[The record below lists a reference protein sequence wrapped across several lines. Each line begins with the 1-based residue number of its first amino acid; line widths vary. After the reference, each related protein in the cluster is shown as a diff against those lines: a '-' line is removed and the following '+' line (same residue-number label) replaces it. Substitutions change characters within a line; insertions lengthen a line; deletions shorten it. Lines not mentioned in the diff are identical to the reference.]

1 MQHSWLPEIVRRS
14 EQGPFMRE
22 ADYDRALS
30 QRVRQLVK
38 TFSTAAGDFT
48 VLKDIDACFY
58 PAEFVAVIG
67 KSGSGKSTLLN
78 MITGIDRPSSG
89 EIYVGQAAVHS
100 MSENQLARWRGRNL
114 GIVFQFFQLL
124 PMLSL
129 VENVMLP
136 RDFCNLY
143 SLRQRKER
151 AMQLLRLVDMQDHAH
166 KLPTAI
172 SGGQQQRVAIARA
185 LANDPPIVLADEPTG
200 NLDSATAA
208 AVFELFEQLVS
219 QGKTILMVTHDSSLA
234 QRASRTMLIVD
245 GEIVNEFV
253 ARALPLLT
261 PQQLLKATRMLD
273 PFVFQPGEAILR
285 EGEPGDRFYIIIKGR
300 VEIALKR
307 PGSSDVV
314 VMRPGP
320 GEYFGEIELLRG
332 GRNLATARA
341 VSDAPVELVSLDRQE
356 FAELMAESEATRDAM
371 EMIVERRLAENVR
384 TRGGQPEGRAA

>member
-1 MQHSWLPEIVRRS
+1 M
-14 EQGPFMRE
+14 
-22 ADYDRALS
+22 
-30 QRVRQLVK
+30 RQLVK

-48 VLKDIDACFY
+48 VLKDIDASFY

-89 EIYVGQAAVHS
+89 EIYAGQAAVHS
-100 MSENQLARWRGRNL
+100 MSENQLDRWRGRNL

-124 PMLSL
+124 PM
-129 VENVMLP
+129 
-136 RDFCNLY
+136 DFCNLY

>member
-1 MQHSWLPEIVRRS
+1 
-14 EQGPFMRE
+14 
-22 ADYDRALS
+22 
-30 QRVRQLVK
+30 
-38 TFSTAAGDFT
+38 
-48 VLKDIDACFY
+48 
-58 PAEFVAVIG
+58 
-67 KSGSGKSTLLN
+67 
-78 MITGIDRPSSG
+78 
-89 EIYVGQAAVHS
+89 
-100 MSENQLARWRGRNL
+100 
-114 GIVFQFFQLL
+114 
-124 PMLSL
+124 
-129 VENVMLP
+129 
-136 RDFCNLY
+136 
-143 SLRQRKER
+143 
-151 AMQLLRLVDMQDHAH
+151 MQLLRLVDMQDHAH

-332 GRNLATARA
+332 GRDLATARA